1 MIMMHLS
8 KPFPVT
14 LNSFQGPSIGMH
26 RRPDQG
32 TGRAARWMLKQVQ
45 HDERREGKVPSPNG
59 FSLVELMVVIF
70 IIGLLATVVLINV
83 LPSQEKAM
91 RVKAQGDIA
100 TLAQA
105 MEMYRLDNL
114 TYPGASDGLASLRTP
129 PANLALPQNYRSG
142 GYIKDL
148 PSDPWGRPYQFA
160 APGQAGRPF
169 EIFSL
174 GADGK
179 PGGEGNDADIYAE
192 KR

>member
-1 MIMMHLS
+1 MKMPR
-8 KPFPVT
+8 PFHTPVT
-14 LNSFQGPSIGMH
+14 LNSLQGPSCSTPGGSIDAPALAEKWTLK
-26 RRPDQG
+26 RVQG
-32 TGRAARWMLKQVQ
+32 DG
-45 HDERREGKVPSPNG
+45 DGEGDGPLANG

-83 LPSQEKAM
+83 LPSQDKAM
-91 RVKAQGDIA
+91 RVKALGDIA
-100 TLAQA
+100 TLGQA
-105 MEMYRLDNL
+105 MEMYRLDNM
-114 TYPGASDGLASLRTP
+114 TYPGLGEGLASLRTP

-148 PSDPWGRPYQFA
+148 PSDPWGRPYQFV
-160 APGQAGRPF
+160 APGQAGHAF

-179 PGGEGNDADIYAE
+179 PGGEDNDADIYAD

>member
-1 MIMMHLS
+1 MLRRLIQPSLIRS
-8 KPFPVT
+8 RAKPA
-14 LNSFQGPSIGMH
+14 L
-26 RRPDQG
+26 
-32 TGRAARWMLKQVQ
+32 
-45 HDERREGKVPSPNG
+45 NG

-100 TLAQA
+100 TLSQA

-114 TYPGASDGLASLRTP
+114 TYPGAAEGIAALRAPPASLS
-129 PANLALPQNYRSG
+129 LPQNYRAG
-142 GYIKDL
+142 GYVKDL
-148 PSDPWGRPYQFA
+148 PNDPWGRPYQYQTPGRNGA
-160 APGQAGRPF
+160 AF
-169 EIFSL
+169 DIFSL

-192 KR
+192 SR